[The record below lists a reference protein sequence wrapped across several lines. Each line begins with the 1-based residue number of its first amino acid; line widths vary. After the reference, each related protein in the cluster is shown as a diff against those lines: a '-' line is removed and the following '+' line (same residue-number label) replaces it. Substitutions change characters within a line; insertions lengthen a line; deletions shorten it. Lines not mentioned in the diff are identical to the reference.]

1 MKCAPGER
9 SAFRAFHLAVESLV
23 PQVIGDAARTTHGK
37 APQKDL
43 QDQHNTGRGRWI
55 QPESPACW
63 DQQDQPSSGFVP
75 AKQFDPGLKSC
86 RAADHN
92 QRDLKNPSQG
102 LMVPAVSGRV
112 VFLPA
117 LTLMLDAEAPAK
129 PTEQNNG
136 LPQAANAEQ
145 RRIAAIDIGT
155 NSFHLLVAAVDPTLR
170 TFRIIQA
177 EKVTTR
183 LGERDPVTGELTA
196 AAMQRGYE
204 TLRQF
209 RDLSASHQ
217 VEQIVTAATS
227 AVREA
232 PNGRDFLQTVLDDL
246 DMEVDLVSG
255 PEEARLIYL
264 GVLSG
269 MPFGDRPHLLLD
281 IGGGSTELI
290 LADGRDARALTSTR
304 VGAVRL
310 QRDFVRDDPMPPKRR
325 AFLQAF
331 IQGSLEPAVDKVRR
345 RIKPGERPVLVATS
359 GTAMAIGSLAA
370 SEEERPP
377 RKLHGYRLT
386 RERLDRVVDR
396 LITMTP
402 AQRRELAPIN
412 DRRAEIIVPGAL
424 ILQTTMKML
433 GVEDLVLSERALREG
448 LIVDWMLRHGLLED
462 RFSFQ
467 SSIRQRTVIH
477 QVQRFA
483 VNQSRAERVA
493 NHALSLFD
501 ATGGVMHDDSGEG
514 RELLW
519 AAAMLHSCGQH
530 INISAYHKHSW
541 YLIRHGELLGYS
553 EAEHLMVAAIA
564 RYHRRSLPKKRHES
578 WQVLATRENR
588 RCVHQMA
595 ILLRLAAA
603 LDRRPEPVI
612 SALRI
617 HAVKG
622 VLHLEL
628 VPDRVNQNVSLEQW
642 SLESCS
648 EVVWEAVGVKL
659 RVSVQG

>member
-1 MKCAPGER
+1 MA
-9 SAFRAFHLAVESLV
+9 S
-23 PQVIGDAARTTHGK
+23 
-37 APQKDL
+37 
-43 QDQHNTGRGRWI
+43 
-55 QPESPACW
+55 
-63 DQQDQPSSGFVP
+63 
-75 AKQFDPGLKSC
+75 
-86 RAADHN
+86 
-92 QRDLKNPSQG
+92 
-102 LMVPAVSGRV
+102 AVSVRV
-112 VFLPA
+112 DFIAA
-117 LTLMLDAEAPAK
+117 LTLMLDAKAPAQ

-136 LPQAANAEQ
+136 ASQAVNADQ

-155 NSFHLLVAAVDPTLR
+155 NSFHLLVAAVDPKLR

-177 EKVTTR
+177 EKATTR
-183 LGERDPVTGELTA
+183 LGERDPETGELTA
-196 AAMQRGYE
+196 AAMQRGLE

-209 RDLSASHQ
+209 RDLAASHR

-232 PNGRDFLQTVLDDL
+232 PNGRDFLQTILDDL
-246 DMEVDLVSG
+246 GMEVDLVSG

-310 QRDFVRDDPMPPKRR
+310 QRDFVQDDPMPPQRR
-325 AFLQAF
+325 SFLQAF

-345 RIKPGERPVLVATS
+345 RIKPGETPVLVATS

-377 RKLHGYRLT
+377 RKLHGYCVT
-386 RERLDRVVDR
+386 RQSLNQVVDR

-433 GVEDLVLSERALREG
+433 GVEEFVLSERALREG
-448 LIVDWMLRHGLLED
+448 LIVDWMLRQGLLED

-467 SSIRQRTVIH
+467 SSIRQRTVLH

-493 NHALSLFD
+493 SHALSLYD
-501 ATGGVMHDDSGEG
+501 ATRGVMHDDSGEG

-519 AAAMLHSCGQH
+519 AAAMLHTCGQH
-530 INISAYHKHSW
+530 INISAYHKHTW

-578 WQVLATRENR
+578 WQLVATRDNR

-595 ILLRLAAA
+595 LLLRLAAA

-622 VLHLEL
+622 SLDLEI
-628 VPDRVNQNVSLEQW
+628 VPERVNQNVSLEQW
-642 SLESCS
+642 SLEGCA
-648 EVVWEAVGVKL
+648 EVVKEAVGVNL
-659 RVSVQG
+659 RVRVQG

>member
-1 MKCAPGER
+1 MA
-9 SAFRAFHLAVESLV
+9 S
-23 PQVIGDAARTTHGK
+23 
-37 APQKDL
+37 
-43 QDQHNTGRGRWI
+43 
-55 QPESPACW
+55 
-63 DQQDQPSSGFVP
+63 
-75 AKQFDPGLKSC
+75 
-86 RAADHN
+86 
-92 QRDLKNPSQG
+92 
-102 LMVPAVSGRV
+102 AVSGRV
-112 VFLPA
+112 DFIAA
-117 LTLMLDAEAPAK
+117 LTLMLDAKAPAQ

-136 LPQAANAEQ
+136 VSQAVNADL

-155 NSFHLLVAAVDPTLR
+155 NSFHLLVAAVDPKLR

-177 EKVTTR
+177 EKATTR
-183 LGERDPVTGELTA
+183 LGERDPETGELTE
-196 AAMQRGYE
+196 AAMQRGLE

-209 RDLSASHQ
+209 RDLAASHR

-232 PNGRDFLQTVLDDL
+232 PNGRDFLQTILDDL
-246 DMEVDLVSG
+246 GMEVDLVSG

-310 QRDFVRDDPMPPKRR
+310 QRDFVRDDPMPPQRR
-325 AFLQAF
+325 SFLQAF

-345 RIKPGERPVLVATS
+345 RIKPGETPVLVATS

-377 RKLHGYRLT
+377 RKLHGYRVT
-386 RERLDRVVDR
+386 RQSLNQVVDR
-396 LITMTP
+396 LIMMTP

-433 GVEDLVLSERALREG
+433 GVEEFVLSERALREG
-448 LIVDWMLRHGLLED
+448 LIVDWMLRQGLLED

-493 NHALSLFD
+493 SHALSLYD
-501 ATGGVMHDDSGEG
+501 ATRGVMHDDSGEG

-519 AAAMLHSCGQH
+519 AAAMLHTCGQH
-530 INISAYHKHSW
+530 INISAYHKHTW

-578 WQVLATRENR
+578 WQLVATRDNR

-595 ILLRLAAA
+595 LLLRLAAA

-622 VLHLEL
+622 SLDLEI
-628 VPDRVNQNVSLEQW
+628 VPERVNQNVSLEQW
-642 SLESCS
+642 SLEGCA
-648 EVVWEAVGVKL
+648 EVVKEAVGVNL
-659 RVSVQG
+659 RVRVQG

>member
-1 MKCAPGER
+1 MA
-9 SAFRAFHLAVESLV
+9 S
-23 PQVIGDAARTTHGK
+23 
-37 APQKDL
+37 
-43 QDQHNTGRGRWI
+43 
-55 QPESPACW
+55 
-63 DQQDQPSSGFVP
+63 
-75 AKQFDPGLKSC
+75 
-86 RAADHN
+86 
-92 QRDLKNPSQG
+92 
-102 LMVPAVSGRV
+102 AVSVRV
-112 VFLPA
+112 GFIAA
-117 LTLMLDAEAPAK
+117 LTLMLDAKAPAQ

-136 LPQAANAEQ
+136 ASQAVNADQ

-155 NSFHLLVAAVDPTLR
+155 NSFHLLVAAVDPKLR

-177 EKVTTR
+177 EKATTR
-183 LGERDPVTGELTA
+183 LGERDPETGELTA
-196 AAMQRGYE
+196 AAMQRGLE

-209 RDLSASHQ
+209 RDLAASHR

-232 PNGRDFLQTVLDDL
+232 PNGRDFLQTILDDL
-246 DMEVDLVSG
+246 GMEVDLVSG

-310 QRDFVRDDPMPPKRR
+310 QRDFVRDDPMPPQRR
-325 AFLQAF
+325 SFLQAF

-345 RIKPGERPVLVATS
+345 RIKPGETPVLVATS

-377 RKLHGYRLT
+377 RKLHGYRVT
-386 RERLDRVVDR
+386 RQSLNQVVDR

-433 GVEDLVLSERALREG
+433 GVEEFVLSERALREG
-448 LIVDWMLRHGLLED
+448 LIVDWMLRQGLLED

-467 SSIRQRTVIH
+467 SSIRQRTVLH

-493 NHALSLFD
+493 SHALSLYD
-501 ATGGVMHDDSGEG
+501 ATRGVMHDDSGEG

-519 AAAMLHSCGQH
+519 AAAMLHTCGQH
-530 INISAYHKHSW
+530 INISAYHKHTW

-578 WQVLATRENR
+578 WQLVATRDNR

-595 ILLRLAAA
+595 LLLRLAAA

-622 VLHLEL
+622 SLDLEI
-628 VPDRVNQNVSLEQW
+628 VPERVNQNVSLEQW
-642 SLESCS
+642 SLEGCA
-648 EVVWEAVGVKL
+648 EVVKEAVGVNL
-659 RVSVQG
+659 RVRVQG

>member
-1 MKCAPGER
+1 MA
-9 SAFRAFHLAVESLV
+9 S
-23 PQVIGDAARTTHGK
+23 
-37 APQKDL
+37 
-43 QDQHNTGRGRWI
+43 
-55 QPESPACW
+55 
-63 DQQDQPSSGFVP
+63 
-75 AKQFDPGLKSC
+75 
-86 RAADHN
+86 
-92 QRDLKNPSQG
+92 
-102 LMVPAVSGRV
+102 AVSVRV
-112 VFLPA
+112 GFIAA
-117 LTLMLDAEAPAK
+117 LTLMLDAKAPAQ

-136 LPQAANAEQ
+136 ASQAVNADQ

-155 NSFHLLVAAVDPTLR
+155 NSFHLLVAAVDPKLR

-177 EKVTTR
+177 EKATTR
-183 LGERDPVTGELTA
+183 LGERDPETGELTA
-196 AAMQRGYE
+196 AAMQRGLE

-209 RDLSASHQ
+209 RDLAASHR

-232 PNGRDFLQTVLDDL
+232 PNGRDFLQTILDDL
-246 DMEVDLVSG
+246 GMEVDLVSG

-310 QRDFVRDDPMPPKRR
+310 QRDFVRDDPMPPQRR
-325 AFLQAF
+325 SFLQAF

-345 RIKPGERPVLVATS
+345 RIKPGETPVLVATS

-377 RKLHGYRLT
+377 RKLHGYRVT
-386 RERLDRVVDR
+386 RQSLNQVVDR

-433 GVEDLVLSERALREG
+433 GVEEFVLSERALREG
-448 LIVDWMLRHGLLED
+448 LIVDWMLRQGLLED

-467 SSIRQRTVIH
+467 SSIRQRTVLH

-493 NHALSLFD
+493 SHALSLYD
-501 ATGGVMHDDSGEG
+501 ATRGVMHDDSGEG

-519 AAAMLHSCGQH
+519 AAAMLHACGQH
-530 INISAYHKHSW
+530 INISAYHKHTW

-578 WQVLATRENR
+578 WQLVATRDNR

-595 ILLRLAAA
+595 LLLRLAAA

-622 VLHLEL
+622 SLDLEI
-628 VPDRVNQNVSLEQW
+628 VPERVNQNVSLEQW
-642 SLESCS
+642 SLEGCA
-648 EVVWEAVGVKL
+648 EVVKEAVGVNL
-659 RVSVQG
+659 RVRVQG

>member
-1 MKCAPGER
+1 MA
-9 SAFRAFHLAVESLV
+9 S
-23 PQVIGDAARTTHGK
+23 
-37 APQKDL
+37 
-43 QDQHNTGRGRWI
+43 
-55 QPESPACW
+55 
-63 DQQDQPSSGFVP
+63 
-75 AKQFDPGLKSC
+75 
-86 RAADHN
+86 
-92 QRDLKNPSQG
+92 
-102 LMVPAVSGRV
+102 AVSVRV
-112 VFLPA
+112 DFIAA
-117 LTLMLDAEAPAK
+117 LTLMLDAKAPAQ

-136 LPQAANAEQ
+136 ASQAVNADQ

-155 NSFHLLVAAVDPTLR
+155 NSFHLLVAAVDPKLR

-177 EKVTTR
+177 EKATTR
-183 LGERDPVTGELTA
+183 LGERDPETGELTE
-196 AAMQRGYE
+196 AAMQRGLE

-209 RDLSASHQ
+209 RDLAASHR

-232 PNGRDFLQTVLDDL
+232 PNGRDFLQTILDDL
-246 DMEVDLVSG
+246 GMEVDLVSG

-310 QRDFVRDDPMPPKRR
+310 QRDFVRDDPMPPQRR
-325 AFLQAF
+325 SFLQAF

-345 RIKPGERPVLVATS
+345 RIKPGETPVLVATS

-377 RKLHGYRLT
+377 CKLHGYRVT
-386 RERLDRVVDR
+386 RQSLNQVVDR

-433 GVEDLVLSERALREG
+433 GVGEFVLSERALREG
-448 LIVDWMLRHGLLED
+448 LIVDWMLRQGLLED

-467 SSIRQRTVIH
+467 SSIRQRTVLH

-493 NHALSLFD
+493 SHALSLYD
-501 ATGGVMHDDSGEG
+501 ATRGVMHDDSGEG

-519 AAAMLHSCGQH
+519 AAAMLHTCGQH
-530 INISAYHKHSW
+530 INISAYHKHTW

-578 WQVLATRENR
+578 WQLVATRDNR

-595 ILLRLAAA
+595 LLLRLAAA

-622 VLHLEL
+622 SLDLEI
-628 VPDRVNQNVSLEQW
+628 VPERVNQNVSLEQW
-642 SLESCS
+642 SLEGCA
-648 EVVWEAVGVKL
+648 EVVKEAVGVNL
-659 RVSVQG
+659 RVRVQG

>member
-1 MKCAPGER
+1 MA
-9 SAFRAFHLAVESLV
+9 S
-23 PQVIGDAARTTHGK
+23 
-37 APQKDL
+37 
-43 QDQHNTGRGRWI
+43 
-55 QPESPACW
+55 
-63 DQQDQPSSGFVP
+63 
-75 AKQFDPGLKSC
+75 
-86 RAADHN
+86 
-92 QRDLKNPSQG
+92 
-102 LMVPAVSGRV
+102 AVSVRV
-112 VFLPA
+112 DFIAA
-117 LTLMLDAEAPAK
+117 LTLMLDAKAPAQ

-136 LPQAANAEQ
+136 ASQAVNADQ

-155 NSFHLLVAAVDPTLR
+155 NSFHLLVAAVDPKLR

-177 EKVTTR
+177 EKATTR
-183 LGERDPVTGELTA
+183 LGERDPETGELTA
-196 AAMQRGYE
+196 AAMQRGLE

-209 RDLSASHQ
+209 RDLAASHR

-232 PNGRDFLQTVLDDL
+232 PNGRDFLQTILDDL
-246 DMEVDLVSG
+246 GMEVDLVSG

-310 QRDFVRDDPMPPKRR
+310 QRDFVRDDPMPPQRR
-325 AFLQAF
+325 SFLQAF

-345 RIKPGERPVLVATS
+345 RIKPGETPVLVATS

-377 RKLHGYRLT
+377 RKLHGYRVT
-386 RERLDRVVDR
+386 RQSLNQVVDR

-433 GVEDLVLSERALREG
+433 GVEEFVLSERALREG
-448 LIVDWMLRHGLLED
+448 LIVDWMLRQGLLED

-483 VNQSRAERVA
+483 VNQTRAERVA
-493 NHALSLFD
+493 SHALSLYD
-501 ATGGVMHDDSGEG
+501 ATRGVMHDDRGDG

-519 AAAMLHSCGQH
+519 AAAMLHTCGQH
-530 INISAYHKHSW
+530 INISAYHKHTW

-578 WQVLATRENR
+578 WQLVATRDNR

-595 ILLRLAAA
+595 LLLRLAAA

-622 VLHLEL
+622 SLDLEI
-628 VPDRVNQNVSLEQW
+628 VPERVNQNVSLEQW
-642 SLESCS
+642 SLEGCA
-648 EVVWEAVGVKL
+648 EVVKEAVGVNL
-659 RVSVQG
+659 RVRVQG

>member
-1 MKCAPGER
+1 MA
-9 SAFRAFHLAVESLV
+9 S
-23 PQVIGDAARTTHGK
+23 
-37 APQKDL
+37 
-43 QDQHNTGRGRWI
+43 
-55 QPESPACW
+55 
-63 DQQDQPSSGFVP
+63 
-75 AKQFDPGLKSC
+75 
-86 RAADHN
+86 
-92 QRDLKNPSQG
+92 
-102 LMVPAVSGRV
+102 AVSVRV
-112 VFLPA
+112 DFIAA
-117 LTLMLDAEAPAK
+117 LTLMLDAKAPAQ

-136 LPQAANAEQ
+136 ASQAVNADQ

-155 NSFHLLVAAVDPTLR
+155 NSFHLLVAAVDPKLR

-177 EKVTTR
+177 EKATTR
-183 LGERDPVTGELTA
+183 LGERDPETGELTE
-196 AAMQRGYE
+196 AAMQRGLE

-209 RDLSASHQ
+209 RDVAASHR

-232 PNGRDFLQTVLDDL
+232 PNGRDFLQTILDDL
-246 DMEVDLVSG
+246 GMEVDLVSG

-310 QRDFVRDDPMPPKRR
+310 QRDFVRDDPMPPQRR
-325 AFLQAF
+325 SFLQAF

-345 RIKPGERPVLVATS
+345 RIKPGETPVLVATS

-377 RKLHGYRLT
+377 RKLHGYRVT
-386 RERLDRVVDR
+386 RQSLNQVVDR

-433 GVEDLVLSERALREG
+433 GVEEFVLSERALREG
-448 LIVDWMLRHGLLED
+448 LIVDWMLRQGLLED

-467 SSIRQRTVIH
+467 SSIRQRTVLH

-493 NHALSLFD
+493 SHALSLYD
-501 ATGGVMHDDSGEG
+501 ATRGVMHDDSGEG

-530 INISAYHKHSW
+530 INISAYHKHTW

-578 WQVLATRENR
+578 WQLVATRDNR
-588 RCVHQMA
+588 RCVQQMA
-595 ILLRLAAA
+595 LLLRLAAA

-622 VLHLEL
+622 NLDMEI
-628 VPDRVNQNVSLEQW
+628 VPERVNQNVSLEQW
-642 SLESCS
+642 SLEGCA
-648 EVVWEAVGVKL
+648 EVVKEAVGVNL
-659 RVSVQG
+659 SVRVQG

>member
-1 MKCAPGER
+1 MA
-9 SAFRAFHLAVESLV
+9 S
-23 PQVIGDAARTTHGK
+23 
-37 APQKDL
+37 
-43 QDQHNTGRGRWI
+43 
-55 QPESPACW
+55 
-63 DQQDQPSSGFVP
+63 
-75 AKQFDPGLKSC
+75 
-86 RAADHN
+86 
-92 QRDLKNPSQG
+92 
-102 LMVPAVSGRV
+102 AVSVRV
-112 VFLPA
+112 DFIAA
-117 LTLMLDAEAPAK
+117 LTLMLDAKAPAQ

-136 LPQAANAEQ
+136 ASQAVNADQ

-155 NSFHLLVAAVDPTLR
+155 NSFHLLVAAVDPKLR

-177 EKVTTR
+177 EKATTR
-183 LGERDPVTGELTA
+183 LGERDPETGELTA
-196 AAMQRGYE
+196 AAMQRGLE

-209 RDLSASHQ
+209 RDLAASHR

-232 PNGRDFLQTVLDDL
+232 PNGRDFLQTILDDL
-246 DMEVDLVSG
+246 GMEVDLVSG

-310 QRDFVRDDPMPPKRR
+310 QRDFVRDDPMPPQRR
-325 AFLQAF
+325 SFLQAF

-345 RIKPGERPVLVATS
+345 RIKPGETPVLVATS

-377 RKLHGYRLT
+377 RKLHGYRVT
-386 RERLDRVVDR
+386 RQSLNQVVDR

-433 GVEDLVLSERALREG
+433 GVEEFVLSERALREG
-448 LIVDWMLRHGLLED
+448 LIVDWMLRQGLLED

-467 SSIRQRTVIH
+467 SSIRQRTVLH

-493 NHALSLFD
+493 SHALSLYD
-501 ATGGVMHDDSGEG
+501 ATRGVMHDDSGEG

-519 AAAMLHSCGQH
+519 AAAMLHTCGQH
-530 INISAYHKHSW
+530 INISAYHKHTW

-578 WQVLATRENR
+578 WQLVATRDNR

-595 ILLRLAAA
+595 LLLRLAAA

-622 VLHLEL
+622 TLDLEI
-628 VPDRVNQNVSLEQW
+628 VPERVNQNVSLEQW
-642 SLESCS
+642 SLEGCA
-648 EVVWEAVGVKL
+648 EVVKEAVGVNL
-659 RVSVQG
+659 RVRVQG

>member
-1 MKCAPGER
+1 MA
-9 SAFRAFHLAVESLV
+9 S
-23 PQVIGDAARTTHGK
+23 
-37 APQKDL
+37 
-43 QDQHNTGRGRWI
+43 
-55 QPESPACW
+55 
-63 DQQDQPSSGFVP
+63 
-75 AKQFDPGLKSC
+75 
-86 RAADHN
+86 
-92 QRDLKNPSQG
+92 
-102 LMVPAVSGRV
+102 AVSVRV
-112 VFLPA
+112 DFIAA
-117 LTLMLDAEAPAK
+117 LTLMLDAKAPAQ

-136 LPQAANAEQ
+136 ASQAVNADQ

-155 NSFHLLVAAVDPTLR
+155 NSFHLLVAAVDPKLR

-177 EKVTTR
+177 EKATTR
-183 LGERDPVTGELTA
+183 LGERDPETGELTA
-196 AAMQRGYE
+196 AAMQRGLE

-209 RDLSASHQ
+209 RDLAASHR

-232 PNGRDFLQTVLDDL
+232 PNGRDFLQTILDDL
-246 DMEVDLVSG
+246 GMEVDLVSG

-310 QRDFVRDDPMPPKRR
+310 QRDFVRDDPMPPQRR
-325 AFLQAF
+325 SFLQAF

-345 RIKPGERPVLVATS
+345 RIKPGETPVLVATS

-377 RKLHGYRLT
+377 RKLHGYRVT
-386 RERLDRVVDR
+386 RQSLNQVVDR

-433 GVEDLVLSERALREG
+433 GVEEFVLSERALREG
-448 LIVDWMLRHGLLED
+448 LIVDWMLRQGLLED

-493 NHALSLFD
+493 SHALSLYD
-501 ATGGVMHDDSGEG
+501 ATRGVMHDDSGEG

-519 AAAMLHSCGQH
+519 AAAMLHTCGQH
-530 INISAYHKHSW
+530 INISAYHKHTW

-578 WQVLATRENR
+578 WQLVATRDNR

-595 ILLRLAAA
+595 LLLRLAAA

-622 VLHLEL
+622 SLDLEI
-628 VPDRVNQNVSLEQW
+628 VPERVNQNVSLEQW
-642 SLESCS
+642 SLEGCA
-648 EVVWEAVGVKL
+648 EVVKEAVGVNL
-659 RVSVQG
+659 RVRVQG

>member
-1 MKCAPGER
+1 MA
-9 SAFRAFHLAVESLV
+9 S
-23 PQVIGDAARTTHGK
+23 
-37 APQKDL
+37 
-43 QDQHNTGRGRWI
+43 
-55 QPESPACW
+55 
-63 DQQDQPSSGFVP
+63 
-75 AKQFDPGLKSC
+75 
-86 RAADHN
+86 
-92 QRDLKNPSQG
+92 
-102 LMVPAVSGRV
+102 AVSGRV
-112 VFLPA
+112 DFIAA
-117 LTLMLDAEAPAK
+117 LTLMLDAKAPAQ

-136 LPQAANAEQ
+136 VSQAVNADL

-155 NSFHLLVAAVDPTLR
+155 NSFHLLVAAVDPKLR

-177 EKVTTR
+177 EKATTR
-183 LGERDPVTGELTA
+183 LGERDPETGELTE
-196 AAMQRGYE
+196 AAMQRGLE

-209 RDLSASHQ
+209 RDLAASHR

-232 PNGRDFLQTVLDDL
+232 PNGRDFLQTILDEL
-246 DMEVDLVSG
+246 GMEVDLVSG

-310 QRDFVRDDPMPPKRR
+310 QRDFVRDDPMPPQRR
-325 AFLQAF
+325 SFLQAF

-345 RIKPGERPVLVATS
+345 RIKPGETPVLVATS

-377 RKLHGYRLT
+377 RKLHGYRVT
-386 RERLDRVVDR
+386 RQSLNQVVDR

-433 GVEDLVLSERALREG
+433 GVGEFVLSERALREG
-448 LIVDWMLRHGLLED
+448 LIVDWMLRQGLLED

-493 NHALSLFD
+493 SHALSLYD
-501 ATGGVMHDDSGEG
+501 ATRGVMHDDSGEG

-519 AAAMLHSCGQH
+519 AAAMLHTCGQH
-530 INISAYHKHSW
+530 INISAYHKHTW

-578 WQVLATRENR
+578 WQLVATRDNR

-595 ILLRLAAA
+595 LLLRLAAA

-622 VLHLEL
+622 SLDLEI
-628 VPDRVNQNVSLEQW
+628 VPERVNQNVSLEQW
-642 SLESCS
+642 SLEGCA
-648 EVVWEAVGVKL
+648 EVVKEAVGVNL
-659 RVSVQG
+659 RVRVQG

>member
-1 MKCAPGER
+1 MA
-9 SAFRAFHLAVESLV
+9 S
-23 PQVIGDAARTTHGK
+23 
-37 APQKDL
+37 
-43 QDQHNTGRGRWI
+43 
-55 QPESPACW
+55 
-63 DQQDQPSSGFVP
+63 
-75 AKQFDPGLKSC
+75 
-86 RAADHN
+86 
-92 QRDLKNPSQG
+92 
-102 LMVPAVSGRV
+102 AVSGRV
-112 VFLPA
+112 DFIAA
-117 LTLMLDAEAPAK
+117 LTLMLDAKAPAQ

-136 LPQAANAEQ
+136 ASQAVNADL

-155 NSFHLLVAAVDPTLR
+155 NSFHLLVAAVDPKLR

-177 EKVTTR
+177 EKATTR
-183 LGERDPVTGELTA
+183 LGERDPETGELTE
-196 AAMQRGYE
+196 AAMQRGLE

-209 RDLSASHQ
+209 RDLAASHR

-232 PNGRDFLQTVLDDL
+232 PNGRDFLQTILDDL
-246 DMEVDLVSG
+246 GMEVDLVSG

-310 QRDFVRDDPMPPKRR
+310 QRDFVRDDPMPPQRR
-325 AFLQAF
+325 SFLQAF

-345 RIKPGERPVLVATS
+345 RIKPGETPVLVATS

-377 RKLHGYRLT
+377 RKLHGYCVT
-386 RERLDRVVDR
+386 RQSLNQVVDR

-433 GVEDLVLSERALREG
+433 GVEEFVLSERALREG
-448 LIVDWMLRHGLLED
+448 LIVDWMLRQGLLED

-467 SSIRQRTVIH
+467 SSIRQRTVLH

-493 NHALSLFD
+493 SHALSLYD
-501 ATGGVMHDDSGEG
+501 ATRGVMHDDSGEG

-519 AAAMLHSCGQH
+519 AAAMLHTCGQH
-530 INISAYHKHSW
+530 INISAYHKHTW

-578 WQVLATRENR
+578 WQLVATRDNR

-595 ILLRLAAA
+595 LLLRLAAA

-622 VLHLEL
+622 SLDLEI
-628 VPDRVNQNVSLEQW
+628 VPERVNQNVSLEQW
-642 SLESCS
+642 SLEGCA
-648 EVVWEAVGVKL
+648 EVVKEAVGVNL
-659 RVSVQG
+659 RVRVQG

>member
-1 MKCAPGER
+1 MA
-9 SAFRAFHLAVESLV
+9 S
-23 PQVIGDAARTTHGK
+23 
-37 APQKDL
+37 
-43 QDQHNTGRGRWI
+43 
-55 QPESPACW
+55 
-63 DQQDQPSSGFVP
+63 
-75 AKQFDPGLKSC
+75 
-86 RAADHN
+86 
-92 QRDLKNPSQG
+92 
-102 LMVPAVSGRV
+102 AVSGRV
-112 VFLPA
+112 DFIAA
-117 LTLMLDAEAPAK
+117 LTLMLDAKAPAQ

-136 LPQAANAEQ
+136 ASQAVNADQ

-155 NSFHLLVAAVDPTLR
+155 NSFHLLVAAVDPKLR

-177 EKVTTR
+177 EKATTR
-183 LGERDPVTGELTA
+183 LGERDPETGELTA
-196 AAMQRGYE
+196 AAMQRGLE

-209 RDLSASHQ
+209 RDLAASHR

-232 PNGRDFLQTVLDDL
+232 PNGRDFLQTILDDL
-246 DMEVDLVSG
+246 GMEVDLVSG

-310 QRDFVRDDPMPPKRR
+310 QRDFVRDDPMPPQRR
-325 AFLQAF
+325 SFLQAF

-345 RIKPGERPVLVATS
+345 RIKPGETPVLVATS

-377 RKLHGYRLT
+377 RKLHGYRVT
-386 RERLDRVVDR
+386 RQRLDKVVDR

-433 GVEDLVLSERALREG
+433 GVEEFVLSERALREG
-448 LIVDWMLRHGLLED
+448 LIVDWMLRQGLLED

-467 SSIRQRTVIH
+467 SSIRQRTVLH

-493 NHALSLFD
+493 SHALSLYD
-501 ATGGVMHDDSGEG
+501 ATRGVMHDDSGEG

-519 AAAMLHSCGQH
+519 AAAMLHTCGQH
-530 INISAYHKHSW
+530 INISAYHKHTW

-578 WQVLATRENR
+578 WQLVATRDNR

-595 ILLRLAAA
+595 LLLRLAAA

-622 VLHLEL
+622 SLDLEI
-628 VPDRVNQNVSLEQW
+628 VPERVNQNVSLEQW
-642 SLESCS
+642 SLEGCA
-648 EVVWEAVGVKL
+648 EVVKEAVGVNL
-659 RVSVQG
+659 RVRVQG

>member
-1 MKCAPGER
+1 MA
-9 SAFRAFHLAVESLV
+9 S
-23 PQVIGDAARTTHGK
+23 
-37 APQKDL
+37 
-43 QDQHNTGRGRWI
+43 
-55 QPESPACW
+55 
-63 DQQDQPSSGFVP
+63 
-75 AKQFDPGLKSC
+75 
-86 RAADHN
+86 
-92 QRDLKNPSQG
+92 
-102 LMVPAVSGRV
+102 AVSGRV
-112 VFLPA
+112 DLIAA
-117 LTLMLDAEAPAK
+117 LTLMLDAKAPAQ

-136 LPQAANAEQ
+136 VSQAVNADL

-155 NSFHLLVAAVDPTLR
+155 NSFHLLVAAVDSKLR
-170 TFRIIQA
+170 TFQIIQA

-183 LGERDPVTGELTA
+183 LGERDPETGELTE
-196 AAMQRGYE
+196 AAMQLGLA

-209 RDLSASHQ
+209 KDLAASYS

-232 PNGRDFLQTVLDDL
+232 PNGRDFLQTILDDL
-246 DMEVDLVSG
+246 GIEVDLVSG

-290 LADGRDARALTSTR
+290 LADGHDARALTSTR

-310 QRDFVRDDPMPPKRR
+310 QRDFVREDPMPPQRR
-325 AFLQAF
+325 SFLQAF

-345 RIKPGERPVLVATS
+345 RIKPGEIPVLVATS

-377 RKLHGYRLT
+377 TKLHGYRVT
-386 RERLDRVVDR
+386 RQSLNKVVNR

-402 AQRRELAPIN
+402 AQRRGLSPIN

-433 GVEDLVLSERALREG
+433 GVEDFLLSERALREG
-448 LIVDWMLRHGLLED
+448 LIVDWMLRQGLLED

-467 SSIRQRTVIH
+467 SSIRQRTVLH
-477 QVQRFA
+477 QLQRFA

-493 NHALSLFD
+493 SHALSLYD
-501 ATGGVMHDDSGEG
+501 ATRGVMHDDRGEG

-519 AAAMLHSCGQH
+519 AAAMLHTSGQH
-530 INISAYHKHSW
+530 INISAYHKHTW

-578 WQVLATRENR
+578 WQLVATRDNR

-595 ILLRLAAA
+595 LLLRLAAA

-622 VLHLEL
+622 TLDLEI
-628 VPDRVNQNVSLEQW
+628 VPERVNQNVSLEQW
-642 SLESCS
+642 SLESCA
-648 EVVWEAVGVKL
+648 EVVKEAVGVNL
-659 RVSVQG
+659 RVRVQG

>member
-1 MKCAPGER
+1 MDFIA
-9 SAFRAFHLAVESLV
+9 
-23 PQVIGDAARTTHGK
+23 
-37 APQKDL
+37 
-43 QDQHNTGRGRWI
+43 
-55 QPESPACW
+55 
-63 DQQDQPSSGFVP
+63 
-75 AKQFDPGLKSC
+75 
-86 RAADHN
+86 
-92 QRDLKNPSQG
+92 
-102 LMVPAVSGRV
+102 
-112 VFLPA
+112 A
-117 LTLMLDAEAPAK
+117 LTLMLDAKAPAQ

-136 LPQAANAEQ
+136 ASQAVNADQ

-155 NSFHLLVAAVDPTLR
+155 NSFHLLVAAVDPKLR

-177 EKVTTR
+177 EKATTR
-183 LGERDPVTGELTA
+183 LGERDPETGELTE
-196 AAMQRGYE
+196 AAMQRGLE

-209 RDLSASHQ
+209 RDLAASHR

-232 PNGRDFLQTVLDDL
+232 PNGRDFLEIILDDL
-246 DMEVDLVSG
+246 GMEVDLVSG

-310 QRDFVRDDPMPPKRR
+310 QRDFVRDDPMPPQRR
-325 AFLQAF
+325 SFLKAF

-345 RIKPGERPVLVATS
+345 RIKPGETPVLVATS

-377 RKLHGYRLT
+377 RKLHGYRVT
-386 RERLDRVVDR
+386 RQRLDNVVDR

-433 GVEDLVLSERALREG
+433 GVEDFVLSERALREG
-448 LIVDWMLRHGLLED
+448 LIVDWMLRQGLLED

-493 NHALSLFD
+493 SHALSLYD
-501 ATGGVMHDDSGEG
+501 ATRGVMHDDSGEG

-519 AAAMLHSCGQH
+519 AAAMLHTCGQH
-530 INISAYHKHSW
+530 INISAYHKHTW

-578 WQVLATRENR
+578 WQLVATRDNR

-595 ILLRLAAA
+595 LLLRLAAA

-622 VLHLEL
+622 SLDLEI
-628 VPDRVNQNVSLEQW
+628 VPERVNQNVSLEQW
-642 SLESCS
+642 SLEGCA
-648 EVVWEAVGVKL
+648 EVVKEAVGVNL
-659 RVSVQG
+659 RVRVQG